1 MGGCLSSSGSPYKP
15 YILSSSGG
23 EKEYHERYHESKT
36 LGQGEF
42 GIVKLVH
49 DVQSDDGGWSSAGLA
64 VKIVKKG
71 FTFKDNTLYTPL
83 KKEALVAEVEILR
96 CLAGQCYNLR
106 LVDVYE
112 SNSLIYIITEYCE
125 GGMMMSWVT
134 KAFGGAGG
142 GNSNNSADGLRTED
156 VSRISFQLWSA
167 LDHCAKHHVIHRDIK
182 PDNIMFCTSDK
193 DSQLRL
199 IDFGSGSLDQN
210 DTTTTPETT
219 NNNSIDHCH
228 HTFAGSGFY
237 ISPEMYQRE
246 YTSKTDIWSAGT
258 TLYVLVAGYPADQL
272 QETFDL
278 LQSFDST
285 NNNIKVSGGGSG
297 SSSTATGRIR
307 KLPNLPANLPD
318 SFYDMLEGALCY
330 APNKRMD
337 AGQLLQCEMAQ
348 FHIQHATQKKS
359 NGGRISITEI
369 VADAA
374 AAAAGGVDG
383 DDITNQNQDDGESEF
398 MALLSSPSSPSSS
411 SSSMKPKRTMSVVLE
426 GSVNRHNVYLGY
438 QKFERSVT
446 TVLAT
451 MLARETCQQLLLL
464 LQERHDATIGN
475 HKSNTELDTTTSSS
489 HVTTNKKLQVVPIKT
504 LLNLLGTMS
513 IVSSS
518 NDKEVKEVITMI
530 QSLNSFELYE
540 NYAYHISLLRQFVSL
555 HSKGVPITNENDKR
569 GGQGRSSFVSSSVH
583 GNNVW
588 KSMKNIRGLDGS
600 GSIRSTS
607 GRSSRR
613 GSLPTITKN
622 TNNTGI
628 GGGEKGGVVV
638 ATEENADLSNGGSK
652 SGRGMRRIVSATGVL
667 SSMK

>member
-1 MGGCLSSSGSPYKP
+1 MGGCLSSTGSPSKP

-42 GIVKLVH
+42 GTVKLAH
-49 DVQSDDGGWSSAGLA
+49 DVKTDDGGLGSLGLA

-96 CLAGQCYNLR
+96 RLAGQCYNLR

-142 GNSNNSADGLRTED
+142 GNNNTDSADGLRTED
-156 VSRISFQLWSA
+156 VSRISYQLWSA
-167 LDHCAKHHVIHRDIK
+167 LAHCAKHNVIHRDIK

-199 IDFGSGSLDQN
+199 IDFGSGSLDQSS
-210 DTTTTPETT
+210 DATPET
-219 NNNSIDHCH
+219 NSIDHRH

-246 YTSKTDIWSAGT
+246 YTYKTDIWSAGT

-285 NNNIKVSGGGSG
+285 NNNIKVSGGSG
-297 SSSTATGRIR
+297 SSSATTAGRIR

-337 AGQLLQCEMAQ
+337 ASQLLQCEMAQ
-348 FHIQHATQKKS
+348 FHIQHELIASTMNEKS
-359 NGGRISITEI
+359 NGGRISISEV

-374 AAAAGGVDG
+374 AAAGY
-383 DDITNQNQDDGESEF
+383 DDNIIDRRDDDGESEF
-398 MALLSSPSSPSSS
+398 MALLSSPSS
-411 SSSMKPKRTMSVVLE
+411 SMKPKRTMSVLLE

-451 MLARETCQQLLLL
+451 MLARDTCQQ
-464 LQERHDATIGN
+464 
-475 HKSNTELDTTTSSS
+475 
-489 HVTTNKKLQVVPIKT
+489 
-504 LLNLLGTMS
+504 
-513 IVSSS
+513 
-518 NDKEVKEVITMI
+518 
-530 QSLNSFELYE
+530 
-540 NYAYHISLLRQFVSL
+540 
-555 HSKGVPITNENDKR
+555 
-569 GGQGRSSFVSSSVH
+569 
-583 GNNVW
+583 
-588 KSMKNIRGLDGS
+588 
-600 GSIRSTS
+600 
-607 GRSSRR
+607 
-613 GSLPTITKN
+613 
-622 TNNTGI
+622 
-628 GGGEKGGVVV
+628 
-638 ATEENADLSNGGSK
+638 
-652 SGRGMRRIVSATGVL
+652 
-667 SSMK
+667 

>member
-1 MGGCLSSSGSPYKP
+1 MGGCLSSSTGSPSKP
-15 YILSSSGG
+15 YILSPSGG
-23 EKEYHERYHESKT
+23 EREYHERYHESKV

-42 GIVKLVH
+42 GVVKLVH
-49 DVQSDDGGWSSAGLA
+49 DVKSDDGGLGSLGLA

-83 KKEALVAEVEILR
+83 KKEALAAEVEILR
-96 CLAGQCYNLR
+96 RLAGQHYNLR
-106 LVDVYE
+106 LVNVYE
-112 SNSLIYIITEYCE
+112 SNSLIYIVTEYCE

-134 KAFGGAGG
+134 NAFGCGAGG
-142 GNSNNSADGLRTED
+142 ETSTDAGLRTED
-156 VSRISFQLWSA
+156 VSRISYQLWSA
-167 LDHCAKHHVIHRDIK
+167 LAHCAKHYVIHRDIK
-182 PDNIMFCTSDK
+182 PDNIMFCTSNK

-199 IDFGSGSLDQN
+199 IDFGSGSLDQS
-210 DTTTTPETT
+210 DATPET
-219 NNNSIDHCH
+219 NSIDHRH

-285 NNNIKVSGGGSG
+285 NNNIKVSGDSGSG
-297 SSSTATGRIR
+297 SSTTTDGRIR

-330 APNKRMD
+330 ASSKRLD
-337 AGQLLQCEMAQ
+337 ARQLLQCEMAQ
-348 FHIQHATQKKS
+348 FHIQHATQKKIS
-359 NGGRISITEI
+359 GGQISITEI

-374 AAAAGGVDG
+374 AVGDG
-383 DDITNQNQDDGESEF
+383 DDDDDNIIDRRDDDDGESKF
-398 MALLSSPSSPSSS
+398 MALLSSPST
-411 SSSMKPKRTMSVVLE
+411 MKPKRTMSVVLE

-451 MLARETCQQLLLL
+451 MLTRETCQQLLLL
-464 LQERHDATIGN
+464 LQERHDATNGRHN
-475 HKSNTELDTTTSSS
+475 SSTELDSTTGS
-489 HVTTNKKLQVVPIKT
+489 HVTTNKKLQVVPIKK
-504 LLNLLGTMS
+504 LLMLLGTMS
-513 IVSSS
+513 VVSSS
-518 NDKEVKEVITMI
+518 NNKEVQEVIAMI
-530 QSLNSFELYE
+530 QSLNSFDLYE

-555 HSKGVPITNENDKR
+555 HSKGITITNENNKR
-569 GGQGRSSFVSSSVH
+569 GQDRSSFVSTSVH

-588 KSMKNIRGLDGS
+588 KSMKNIRGLDAS
-600 GSIRSTS
+600 GSIRSA
-607 GRSSRR
+607 SRR

-622 TNNTGI
+622 NTNTGAI
-628 GGGEKGGVVV
+628 GGEKRVGVV
-638 ATEENADLSNGGSK
+638 AKEDQYADLSNSGSK
-652 SGRGMRRIVSATGVL
+652 SRRGMRRVVSATGVL

>member
-1 MGGCLSSSGSPYKP
+1 MGGCLSSTGSPSKP

-42 GIVKLVH
+42 GTVKLAH
-49 DVQSDDGGWSSAGLA
+49 DVKTDDGRLGSLGLA

-96 CLAGQCYNLR
+96 RLAGQCYNLR

-142 GNSNNSADGLRTED
+142 GNNNTDSADGLRTED
-156 VSRISFQLWSA
+156 VSRISYQLWSA
-167 LDHCAKHHVIHRDIK
+167 LAHCAKHNVIHRDIK

-199 IDFGSGSLDQN
+199 IDFGSGSLDQSS
-210 DTTTTPETT
+210 DATPET
-219 NNNSIDHCH
+219 NSIDHRH

-246 YTSKTDIWSAGT
+246 YTYKTDIWSAGT

-285 NNNIKVSGGGSG
+285 NNNIKVSGGSG
-297 SSSTATGRIR
+297 SSSATTAGRIR

-337 AGQLLQCEMAQ
+337 ASQLLQCEMAQ
-348 FHIQHATQKKS
+348 FHIQHELIASTMNEKS
-359 NGGRISITEI
+359 NGGRISISEV

-374 AAAAGGVDG
+374 AAAGY
-383 DDITNQNQDDGESEF
+383 DDNIIDRRDDDGESEF
-398 MALLSSPSSPSSS
+398 MALLSSPSS
-411 SSSMKPKRTMSVVLE
+411 SMKPKRTMSVLLE

-451 MLARETCQQLLLL
+451 MLARDTCQQLLLL
-464 LQERHDATIGN
+464 LQERHVATTNGRHN
-475 HKSNTELDTTTSSS
+475 SSTELDTTTSS

-504 LLNLLGTMS
+504 LIELLGTTS
-513 IVSSS
+513 IASSS
-518 NDKEVKEVITMI
+518 NDKEVQEVTSMI
-530 QSLNSFELYE
+530 QSLNNFDLYE

-555 HSKGVPITNENDKR
+555 HSKGITITNENNKH
-569 GGQGRSSFVSSSVH
+569 GQGRSSFVSTSVH

-600 GSIRSTS
+600 GSIRSAS
-607 GRSSRR
+607 GKSSRR
-613 GSLPTITKN
+613 GSLPMITKN
-622 TNNTGI
+622 NTDTGAI
-628 GGGEKGGVVV
+628 GGEKRGKVV
-638 ATEENADLSNGGSK
+638 ATEDEYADLSNGGSK
-652 SGRGMRRIVSATGVL
+652 SGRGMRRIVSATGMR

>member
-1 MGGCLSSSGSPYKP
+1 MGGCLSSTGSPSKP

-42 GIVKLVH
+42 GTVKLVH
-49 DVQSDDGGWSSAGLA
+49 DVKSDDGGLGSLGLA

-96 CLAGQCYNLR
+96 RLAGQCYNLR

-134 KAFGGAGG
+134 KAFSGAGG
-142 GNSNNSADGLRTED
+142 GKNNNTNSADGLRTED
-156 VSRISFQLWSA
+156 VSRISYQLWSA
-167 LDHCAKHHVIHRDIK
+167 LAHCAKHNVIHRDIK

-199 IDFGSGSLDQN
+199 IDFGSGSLDQSS
-210 DTTTTPETT
+210 DATPETT
-219 NNNSIDHCH
+219 NSIDHRH

-285 NNNIKVSGGGSG
+285 NNNIKVSGGSG
-297 SSSTATGRIR
+297 SSSTAGRIR
-307 KLPNLPANLPD
+307 KLPNLPSNLPH

-337 AGQLLQCEMAQ
+337 AQQLLQCEMAQ

-374 AAAAGGVDG
+374 AAAGY
-383 DDITNQNQDDGESEF
+383 DDNIIDRRDDDGESEF
-398 MALLSSPSSPSSS
+398 MALLSSPSS
-411 SSSMKPKRTMSVVLE
+411 SMKPKRTMSVVFE

-451 MLARETCQQLLLL
+451 MLARDTCQQLLLL
-464 LQERHDATIGN
+464 LQERHVATTNGRHN
-475 HKSNTELDTTTSSS
+475 SSTELDTTTSS
-489 HVTTNKKLQVVPIKT
+489 HVTTNEKLQVVPIKT
-504 LLNLLGTMS
+504 LLELLGTTS

-518 NDKEVKEVITMI
+518 NDKEVQEVISMI
-530 QSLNSFELYE
+530 QSLNNFDLYE

-555 HSKGVPITNENDKR
+555 HSKGIPITNENNKR
-569 GGQGRSSFVSSSVH
+569 GQGRSSFVSTSVH

-600 GSIRSTS
+600 VSIRS

-613 GSLPTITKN
+613 GSLPTITES
-622 TNNTGI
+622 TNTGV
-628 GGGEKGGVVV
+628 GVGEKRGKVV
-638 ATEENADLSNGGSK
+638 ATEDEYADLSNGGSK
-652 SGRGMRRIVSATGVL
+652 SGRGMRRIVSATGML

>member
-1 MGGCLSSSGSPYKP
+1 MGGCLSSTGSPSKP

-42 GIVKLVH
+42 GTVKLVH
-49 DVQSDDGGWSSAGLA
+49 DVKSDDGGLGSLGLA

-96 CLAGQCYNLR
+96 RLAGQCYNLR

-134 KAFGGAGG
+134 KAFSGAGG
-142 GNSNNSADGLRTED
+142 GKNNNTNSADGLRTED
-156 VSRISFQLWSA
+156 VSRISYQLWSA
-167 LDHCAKHHVIHRDIK
+167 LAHCAKHNVIHRDIK

-199 IDFGSGSLDQN
+199 IDFGSGSLDQSS
-210 DTTTTPETT
+210 DATPETT
-219 NNNSIDHCH
+219 NSIDHRH

-285 NNNIKVSGGGSG
+285 NNNIKVSGGSG
-297 SSSTATGRIR
+297 SSSTAGRIR
-307 KLPNLPANLPD
+307 KLPNLPSNLPH

-337 AGQLLQCEMAQ
+337 AQQLLQCEMAQ

-369 VADAA
+369 VSDAA
-374 AAAAGGVDG
+374 AAAGY
-383 DDITNQNQDDGESEF
+383 DDNIIDRRDDDGESEF
-398 MALLSSPSSPSSS
+398 MALLSSPSS
-411 SSSMKPKRTMSVVLE
+411 SMKPKRTMSVVFE

-451 MLARETCQQLLLL
+451 MLARDTCQQLLLL
-464 LQERHDATIGN
+464 LQERHVATTNGRHN
-475 HKSNTELDTTTSSS
+475 SSTELDTTTSS
-489 HVTTNKKLQVVPIKT
+489 HVTTNEKLQVVPIKT
-504 LLNLLGTMS
+504 LLELLGTTS

-518 NDKEVKEVITMI
+518 NDKEVQEVISMI
-530 QSLNSFELYE
+530 QSLNNFDLYE

-555 HSKGVPITNENDKR
+555 HSKGIPITNENNKR
-569 GGQGRSSFVSSSVH
+569 GQGRSSFVSTSVH

-600 GSIRSTS
+600 VSIRS

-613 GSLPTITKN
+613 GSLPTITES
-622 TNNTGI
+622 TNTGV
-628 GGGEKGGVVV
+628 GVGEKRGKVV
-638 ATEENADLSNGGSK
+638 ATEDEYADLSNGGSK
-652 SGRGMRRIVSATGVL
+652 SGRGMRRIVSATGML

>member
-1 MGGCLSSSGSPYKP
+1 MGGCLSSTGSPSKP

-42 GIVKLVH
+42 GTVKLVH
-49 DVQSDDGGWSSAGLA
+49 DVKSDDGGLGSLGLA

-96 CLAGQCYNLR
+96 RLAGQCYNLR

-134 KAFGGAGG
+134 KAFSGAGG
-142 GNSNNSADGLRTED
+142 GKNNNTNSADGLRTED
-156 VSRISFQLWSA
+156 VSRISYQLWSA
-167 LDHCAKHHVIHRDIK
+167 LAHCAKHNVIHRDIK

-199 IDFGSGSLDQN
+199 IDFGSGSLDQSS
-210 DTTTTPETT
+210 DATPETT
-219 NNNSIDHCH
+219 NSIDHRH

-285 NNNIKVSGGGSG
+285 NNNIKVSGGSG
-297 SSSTATGRIR
+297 SSSTAGRIR
-307 KLPNLPANLPD
+307 KLPNLPSNLPH

-337 AGQLLQCEMAQ
+337 AQQLLQCEMAQ

-369 VADAA
+369 VSDAA
-374 AAAAGGVDG
+374 AAAGY
-383 DDITNQNQDDGESEF
+383 DDNIIDRRDDDGESEF
-398 MALLSSPSSPSSS
+398 MALLSSPSS
-411 SSSMKPKRTMSVVLE
+411 MPKRTMSVIFE

-451 MLARETCQQLLLL
+451 MLARDTCQQLLLL
-464 LQERHDATIGN
+464 LQERHVATTNGRHI
-475 HKSNTELDTTTSSS
+475 SSTELDTTTSS
-489 HVTTNKKLQVVPIKT
+489 HVTTNEKLQVVPIKT
-504 LLNLLGTMS
+504 LLELLGTTS

-518 NDKEVKEVITMI
+518 NDKEVQEVISMI
-530 QSLNSFELYE
+530 QSLNNFDLYE

-555 HSKGVPITNENDKR
+555 HSKGIPITNKNNKR
-569 GGQGRSSFVSSSVH
+569 GQGRSSFVSTSVH

-588 KSMKNIRGLDGS
+588 KSMKNIRGLDAS
-600 GSIRSTS
+600 ESIRS

-613 GSLPTITKN
+613 GSLPTITES
-622 TNNTGI
+622 TNTGV
-628 GGGEKGGVVV
+628 GVGEKRGKVV
-638 ATEENADLSNGGSK
+638 ATEDEYADLSNGGSK
-652 SGRGMRRIVSATGVL
+652 SGRGMRRIVSATGML

>member
-1 MGGCLSSSGSPYKP
+1 MGGCLSSTGSPSKP

-42 GIVKLVH
+42 GTVKLVH
-49 DVQSDDGGWSSAGLA
+49 DVKSDDGGLGSLGLA

-96 CLAGQCYNLR
+96 RLAGQCYNLR

-134 KAFGGAGG
+134 KAFSGAGG
-142 GNSNNSADGLRTED
+142 GNNNTNSADGLRTED
-156 VSRISFQLWSA
+156 VSRISYQLWSA
-167 LDHCAKHHVIHRDIK
+167 LAHCAKHNVIHRDIK

-199 IDFGSGSLDQN
+199 IDFGSGSLDQSS
-210 DTTTTPETT
+210 DATPET
-219 NNNSIDHCH
+219 NSIDHRH

-246 YTSKTDIWSAGT
+246 YTYKTDIWSAGT

-285 NNNIKVSGGGSG
+285 NNNIKVSGGSG
-297 SSSTATGRIR
+297 SSSTTGRIR
-307 KLPNLPANLPD
+307 KLPNLPSNLPH

-337 AGQLLQCEMAQ
+337 AQQLLQCEMAQ

-374 AAAAGGVDG
+374 AAGGDG
-383 DDITNQNQDDGESEF
+383 DDITDRNQDDGESEF
-398 MALLSSPSSPSSS
+398 MALLSSPSS
-411 SSSMKPKRTMSVVLE
+411 MPKRTMSVVFE

-451 MLARETCQQLLLL
+451 MLARDTCQQLLLL
-464 LQERHDATIGN
+464 LQERHVATTNGRHN
-475 HKSNTELDTTTSSS
+475 SSTELDTTTSS
-489 HVTTNKKLQVVPIKT
+489 HVTTNEKLQVVPIKT
-504 LLNLLGTMS
+504 LLELLGTTS

-518 NDKEVKEVITMI
+518 NDKEVQEVILMI
-530 QSLNSFELYE
+530 QSLNNFDLYE

-555 HSKGVPITNENDKR
+555 HSKGIPITNENNKL
-569 GGQGRSSFVSSSVH
+569 GQGRSSFVSTSVH

-600 GSIRSTS
+600 GSIRSAS
-607 GRSSRR
+607 GKSSRR

-622 TNNTGI
+622 NTDTGAI
-628 GGGEKGGVVV
+628 G
-638 ATEENADLSNGGSK
+638 
-652 SGRGMRRIVSATGVL
+652 
-667 SSMK
+667 

>member
-1 MGGCLSSSGSPYKP
+1 MGGCLSSTGSPSKP

-42 GIVKLVH
+42 GTVKLVH
-49 DVQSDDGGWSSAGLA
+49 DVKSDDGGLGSLGLA

-96 CLAGQCYNLR
+96 RLAGQCYNLR

-134 KAFGGAGG
+134 KAFSGAGG
-142 GNSNNSADGLRTED
+142 GKNNNTNSADGLRTED
-156 VSRISFQLWSA
+156 VSRISYQLWSA
-167 LDHCAKHHVIHRDIK
+167 LAHCAKHNVIHRDIK

-199 IDFGSGSLDQN
+199 IDFGSGSLDQSS
-210 DTTTTPETT
+210 DATPETT
-219 NNNSIDHCH
+219 NSIDHRH

-285 NNNIKVSGGGSG
+285 NNNIKVSGGSG
-297 SSSTATGRIR
+297 SSSTAGRIR
-307 KLPNLPANLPD
+307 KLPNLPSNLPH

-337 AGQLLQCEMAQ
+337 AQQLLQCEMAQ

-369 VADAA
+369 VSDAA
-374 AAAAGGVDG
+374 AAAGY
-383 DDITNQNQDDGESEF
+383 DDNIIDRRDDDGESEF
-398 MALLSSPSSPSSS
+398 MALLSSPSS
-411 SSSMKPKRTMSVVLE
+411 SMKPKRTMSVVFE

-451 MLARETCQQLLLL
+451 MLARDTCQQLLLL
-464 LQERHDATIGN
+464 LQERHVATTNGRHN
-475 HKSNTELDTTTSSS
+475 SSTELDTTTSS
-489 HVTTNKKLQVVPIKT
+489 HVTTNEKLQVVPIKT
-504 LLNLLGTMS
+504 LLELLGTTS

-518 NDKEVKEVITMI
+518 NDKEVQEVISMI
-530 QSLNSFELYE
+530 QSLNNFDLYE

-555 HSKGVPITNENDKR
+555 HSKGIPITNKNNKR
-569 GGQGRSSFVSSSVH
+569 GQGRSSFVSTSVH

-600 GSIRSTS
+600 VSIRS

-613 GSLPTITKN
+613 GSLPTITES
-622 TNNTGI
+622 TNTGV
-628 GGGEKGGVVV
+628 GVGEKRGKVV
-638 ATEENADLSNGGSK
+638 ATEDEYADLSNGGSK
-652 SGRGMRRIVSATGVL
+652 SGRGMRRIVSATGML